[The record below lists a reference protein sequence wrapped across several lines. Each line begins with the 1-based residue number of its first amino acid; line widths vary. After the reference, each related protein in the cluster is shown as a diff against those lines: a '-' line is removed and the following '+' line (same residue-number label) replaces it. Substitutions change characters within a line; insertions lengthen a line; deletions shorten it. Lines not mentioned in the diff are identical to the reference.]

1 MREAEA
7 RHHVV
12 GLQSL
17 QRGQE
22 DPLHDTV
29 KVKPKL
35 YLKSQDTGDAR
46 TLGHPPRRKGNSS
59 VGWPRR
65 ESLCVGGG
73 GGGRAI
79 EVGLSKPFGAQNITL
94 WTSDVGPGTTG
105 FVFALL
111 DFAFA
116 LV

>member
-12 GLQSL
+12 GLQS
-17 QRGQE
+17 QG
-22 DPLHDTV
+22 DPLHDTM

-73 GGGRAI
+73 GRAI

-94 WTSDVGPGTTG
+94 
-105 FVFALL
+105 
-111 DFAFA
+111 
-116 LV
+116 